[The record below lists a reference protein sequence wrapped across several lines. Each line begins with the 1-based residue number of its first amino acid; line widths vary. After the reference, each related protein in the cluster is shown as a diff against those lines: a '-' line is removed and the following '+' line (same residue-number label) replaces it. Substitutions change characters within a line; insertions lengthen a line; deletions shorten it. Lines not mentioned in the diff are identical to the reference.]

1 MSSGLSQFA
10 GQKYLNIETY
20 RKNGEAVR
28 TPVWFV
34 ESDGILYVRTSEDTG
49 KYKRIRNNPKVQV
62 MPCNSRGRPKGAW
75 VKAEAKIAGK
85 DDSER
90 AFNLLAQKYGI
101 MYKMMRAFLRGRDY
115 VVLEIRLGEG

>member
-1 MSSGLSQFA
+1 MSSRLSQFA
-10 GQKYLNIETY
+10 GQKYLYLETY

-34 ESDGILYVRTSEDTG
+34 ESDGTLFVRTSEETG
-49 KYKRIRNNPKVQV
+49 KYKRIRNNPGVQIA
-62 MPCNSRGRPKGAW
+62 PCNSRGRPKGVW
-75 VKAEAKIAGK
+75 VRAEAKTAGK

-101 MYKMMRAFLRGRDY
+101 MYRMMGTFLRGKDY
-115 VVLEIRLGEG
+115 VILEIRLADG